1 MLDFLSRLDGPIEL
15 GLLYALM
22 ALGVYITFRILDFP
36 DLTVDGSFTT
46 GGAIAAVMITSGINP
61 WLATLCAFAGGR
73 LPGSVQACCI
83 RKGRSTASCPGSS

>member
-1 MLDFLSRLDGPIEL
+1 MLNSLLGALES

-46 GGAIAAVMITSGINP
+46 GGAIAAVMITGEARRGSP
-61 WLATLCAFAGGR
+61 RSRLSLAAWPLG
-73 LPGSVQACCI
+73 PSP
-83 RKGRSTASCPGSS
+83 ASSIPKDGLTDCCPGF

>member
-1 MLDFLSRLDGPIEL
+1 MTIQMLGALES

-46 GGAIAAVMITSGINP
+46 GGAIAAVMISGE
-61 WLATLCAFAGGR
+61 A
-73 LPGSVQACCI
+73 LPGSLPLPPCWAAWLPE
-83 RKGRSTASCPGSS
+83 R